1 MNSDRKLQRSCHVDQ
16 FTFHKERP
24 ISNAYS
30 KKKKLFFHRKMM
42 IRCVIASGD
51 RNVVKG
57 VDMLRRLCLNNIEI
71 LFQ

>member
-30 KKKKLFFHRKMM
+30 RKKTIFP
-42 IRCVIASGD
+42 SQND
-51 RNVVKG
+51 
-57 VDMLRRLCLNNIEI
+57 DPLCYSKWG
-71 LFQ
+71 